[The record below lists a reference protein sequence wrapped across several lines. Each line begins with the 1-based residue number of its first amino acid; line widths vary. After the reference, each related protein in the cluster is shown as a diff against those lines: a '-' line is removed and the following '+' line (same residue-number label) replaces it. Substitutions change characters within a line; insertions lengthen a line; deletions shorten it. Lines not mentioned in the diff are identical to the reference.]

1 MAPKVQSLKAGDV
14 VEVATWR
21 FGEEYARAN
30 GAGDDWE
37 FDDNIRVE
45 SHLHFGNHLA
55 ARIFRGPG
63 QRPFRCCYASHVS
76 CSHLKCVCV
85 CCSLCEST
93 SQSCS
98 VAPGAPSLKI
108 KRVC

>member
-1 MAPKVQSLKAGDV
+1 MQSLKAGDV

-37 FDDNIRVE
+37 FDDISTTTSVSIE
-45 SHLHFGNHLA
+45 CHLHFGNHLA

-63 QRPFRCCYASHVS
+63 R
-76 CSHLKCVCV
+76 
-85 CCSLCEST
+85 
-93 SQSCS
+93 
-98 VAPGAPSLKI
+98 
-108 KRVC
+108 

>member
-55 ARIFRGPG
+55 ARIPWP
-63 QRPFRCCYASHVS
+63 RPTP
-76 CSHLKCVCV
+76 LPLLLCVACELQSSQMCV
-85 CCSLCEST
+85 TCCSLSEST